1 MRRVVSTKCSSVK
14 LNQLFVSSGYSSAG
28 DRSGQEASHTQK
40 DGIIFLQIGLFAIK
54 FTANPFFFFSK
65 HCMTCKIQ

>member
-1 MRRVVSTKCSSVK
+1 MSTKCSSVK
-14 LNQLFVSSGYSSAG
+14 LNQLFVSSYSSAG

-54 FTANPFFFFSK
+54 FTANPFFFFFPSVA
-65 HCMTCKIQ
+65 